1 MVPHVERIHDY
12 IRSLK
17 AVSSVFPLPGR
28 HFHPLFSRQF
38 FVAESSSTSPQRE
51 LTSDGEDVPTSR
63 RRTTNQKNVH
73 LELMLGQVVIFCPV
87 ISRNTIVKNSTS
99 VKSICKA
106 KGLTMASRLLVPI
119 FSILLAL
126 NSIIITS

>member
-12 IRSLK
+12 IRSLE
-17 AVSSVFPLPGR
+17 AVSSVLPLPGR

-63 RRTTNQKNVH
+63 RRTTNQMNVH
-73 LELMLGQVVIFCPV
+73 LELML
-87 ISRNTIVKNSTS
+87 VK
-99 VKSICKA
+99 
-106 KGLTMASRLLVPI
+106 
-119 FSILLAL
+119 
-126 NSIIITS
+126 